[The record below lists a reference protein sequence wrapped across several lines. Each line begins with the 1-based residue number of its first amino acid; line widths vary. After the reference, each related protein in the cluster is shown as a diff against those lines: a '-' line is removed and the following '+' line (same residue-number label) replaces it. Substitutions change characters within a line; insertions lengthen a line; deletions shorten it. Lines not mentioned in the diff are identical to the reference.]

1 MNVKNLSREK
11 KKMWQMNLLDLEQ
24 RDQQPGQSPSQYRRQ
39 KFANEL
45 AECREKRLFNHCQ
58 YQKDEI
64 TNESADHIRQERL
77 ANQHQYQNEKNA
89 YSITITD

>member
-1 MNVKNLSREK
+1 MKVKNLSREK
-11 KKMWQMNLLDLEQ
+11 KKMWQMNLPNLEQ
-24 RDQQPGQSPSQYRRQ
+24 RDQQPGQSQYGRQ
-39 KFANEL
+39 KFTNEL

-64 TNESADHIRQERL
+64 SNESADHIRQERL
-77 ANQHQYQNEKNA
+77 TNQRQYQNEKNA